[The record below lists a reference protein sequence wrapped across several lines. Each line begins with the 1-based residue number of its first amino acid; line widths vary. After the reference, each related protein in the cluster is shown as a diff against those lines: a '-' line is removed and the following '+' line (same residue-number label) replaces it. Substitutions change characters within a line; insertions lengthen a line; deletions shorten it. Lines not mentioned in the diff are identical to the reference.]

1 MNLSREPLS
10 GSFAKYLI
18 LNETIKRMDNERS
31 TERIVKEQ
39 LTDREGGRDPIVD
52 PDRDT
57 FFLQNSVSSQ
67 SQSGFKVMVE
77 STHHGQLRIDN
88 HGNHFIT

>member
-1 MNLSREPLS
+1 MRYSQNPQFSVFQQGDALAFHMPKIDLS
-10 GSFAKYLI
+10 GSFSKHLI
-18 LNETIKRMDNERS
+18 LNETE
-31 TERIVKEQ
+31 
-39 LTDREGGRDPIVD
+39 
-52 PDRDT
+52 
-57 FFLQNSVSSQ
+57 FFLQNSVSSR